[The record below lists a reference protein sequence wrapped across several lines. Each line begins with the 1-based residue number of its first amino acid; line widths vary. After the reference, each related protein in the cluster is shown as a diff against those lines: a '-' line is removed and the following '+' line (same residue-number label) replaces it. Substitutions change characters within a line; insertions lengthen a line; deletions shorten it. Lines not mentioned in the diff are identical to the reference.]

1 MEMKRILTFSLA
13 ALVALVSCQE
23 GSLLPE
29 VDPAPAG
36 VPIVFDLTA
45 DYGSATKAVKTAWE
59 AGDVIFVF
67 FEGVEAPRHLQM
79 RYDGAAWA
87 TVEMN
92 GGGGS
97 LGAWKIKNF
106 NEWMPGGRS
115 ALPTYD
121 FNTAMSLGENIPSKE
136 QWEKL
141 ISGLSWTPISVG
153 RNITGLLG
161 VDKDGKYIFL
171 QDGCYWTSTLF
182 PAEPEAVFVVFV
194 DSRRRREPEI
204 HVC

>member
-1 MEMKRILTFSLA
+1 M
-13 ALVALVSCQE
+13 
-23 GSLLPE
+23 
-29 VDPAPAG
+29 
-36 VPIVFDLTA
+36 
-45 DYGSATKAVKTAWE
+45 
-59 AGDVIFVF
+59 
-67 FEGVEAPRHLQM
+67 
-79 RYDGAAWA
+79 
-87 TVEMN
+87 
-92 GGGGS
+92 
-97 LGAWKIKNF
+97 
-106 NEWMPGGRS
+106 
-115 ALPTYD
+115 PTYD

-204 HVC
+204 IFINMFAEKNAVRALAGLTDPILNTFNPEKTF